1 MQYSAQ
7 SLPDDM
13 TIDFA
18 HNARPTMGVEM
29 ELHLVDPT
37 TGELASISNT
47 VLEEMGRGQPGDE
60 HPKAKHE
67 LFQSTVEVITGICD
81 TPAQAH
87 DDLTATIAEL
97 RDALLPYD
105 VTIMS
110 SATHPFARAADQIVS
125 PDPRYHQLI
134 ERMQWPAR
142 RLLICGMHVHVGVPD
157 GQQAIAVI
165 NELTRHLPLF
175 LALSTSS
182 PYFEGQDS
190 GMASAR
196 SLVFESL
203 PTAGLPPQIAEWT
216 DFERFMETLIETQCI
231 DTVREVWWD
240 IRPHPEFGTVELRMC
255 DAMPTVAETI
265 AVAGLAQA
273 LVAWCLDRIATGDLP
288 VPPTEWSVKQNRW
301 LAARSGLD
309 AELIVESVGEP
320 APTDHGLT
328 DHAAE
333 VGDRTVDR
341 RPARQLI
348 SELVDLLR
356 PTAERLGS
364 HAQLDEIL
372 AIAERGSSTE
382 RQRSVVADG
391 GTLLDVVHHLIEE
404 FDADHSIA
412 R

>member
-1 MQYSAQ
+1 MA
-7 SLPDDM
+7 
-13 TIDFA
+13 IDFA

-47 VLEEMGRGQPGDE
+47 VLEELGRGHPGGE

-81 TPAQAH
+81 TPDQAH
-87 DDLTATIAEL
+87 ADLSATIAEL
-97 RDALLPYD
+97 RTALVPHG

-110 SATHPFARAADQIVS
+110 SATHPFARAVDQVVS

-182 PYFEGQDS
+182 PFFEGEDS

-203 PTAGLPPQIAEWT
+203 PTAGLPPQIAEWA
-216 DFERFMETLIETQCI
+216 DFERFMDTLIETQCI

-240 IRPHPEFGTVELRMC
+240 VRPHPEFGTVELRMC

-265 AVAGLAQA
+265 AVAGLAQT
-273 LVAWCLDRIATGDLP
+273 LVAWCLDRIAAGDLP
-288 VPPTEWSVKQNRW
+288 VHPTEWSVKQNRW

-309 AELIVESVGEP
+309 ADLIVERVGAPE
-320 APTDHGLT
+320 PTDHGPT
-328 DHAAE
+328 GHVAE
-333 VGDRTVDR
+333 IGDRTVDR
-341 RPARQLI
+341 RPARALI
-348 SELVDLLR
+348 SDLVDLLR
-356 PTAERLGS
+356 PTAERLGTNG
-364 HAQLDEIL
+364 QLDEIL
-372 AIAERGSSTE
+372 AISRRGSSTE
-382 RQRSVVADG
+382 RQRSVVASG
-391 GTLLDVVHHLIEE
+391 GTLLDVVNHLIEE
-404 FDADHSIA
+404 FDTDHPIT

>member
-1 MQYSAQ
+1 M
-7 SLPDDM
+7 P
-13 TIDFA
+13 IDFA

-29 ELHLVDPT
+29 ELHLVDPV

-47 VLEEMGRGQPGDE
+47 VLDEMGRGHPNGE

-81 TPAQAH
+81 TPDQAAA
-87 DDLTATIAEL
+87 DLAGTIAEL
-97 RDALLPYD
+97 RAALGPHD
-105 VTIMS
+105 VTLMS
-110 SATHPFARAADQIVS
+110 SATHPFARAADQMVS

-134 ERMQWPAR
+134 ETMQWPAR

-182 PYFEGQDS
+182 PFFEGDDS

-203 PTAGLPPQIAEWT
+203 PTAGLPPQIAEWAE
-216 DFERFMETLIETQCI
+216 FEEFMDTLIETGCI
-231 DTVREVWWD
+231 DSVREVWWD
-240 IRPHPEFGTVELRMC
+240 VRPHPVFGTVELRMC

-273 LVAWCLDRIATGDLP
+273 LVAWCLDRIAAGDLP
-288 VPPTEWSVKQNRW
+288 APPTEWSVKQNRW

-309 AELIVESVGEP
+309 ADLIVERAGTRP
-320 APTDHGLT
+320 ATDAVT
-328 DHAAE
+328 SRRVAE
-333 VGDRTVDR
+333 VGNRTVDR
-341 RPARQLI
+341 QPARTLI
-348 SELVDLLR
+348 ADLVEMLR

-364 HAQLDEIL
+364 SAQLDEVLSISR
-372 AIAERGSSTE
+372 RGSGTD
-382 RQRSVVADG
+382 RQRSVIAGG
-391 GTLLDVVHHLIEE
+391 GTLLDVVKHLIEE
-404 FDADHSIA
+404 FDADQPIT